1 MTEDGAQGGVV
12 AAGMGLSP
20 SSIRG
25 CERSNG
31 VVACDAD
38 GRCPQGLA
46 EVGRGG
52 NRKVVE
58 QTPEA
63 GDVAV
68 EGGWLHIEE
77 VGHRPQAHPLDAAA
91 VDHGEPGVDDVVVV
105 ESSLAGH
112 ALRIRLEE
120 P

>member
-1 MTEDGAQGGVV
+1 M
-12 AAGMGLSP
+12 
-20 SSIRG
+20 
-25 CERSNG
+25 
-31 VVACDAD
+31 
-38 GRCPQGLA
+38 PQGLA

-58 QTPEA
+58 QTPQA

-68 EGGWLHIEE
+68 ERGWLDIEE
-77 VGHRPQAHPLDAAA
+77 VGHRPQAHPLDAV

-112 ALRIRLEE
+112 ATRLRLEE